1 MQVDIHDLIH
11 TMPLW
16 SLALFSVLPL
26 LIKAIAKNKE
36 MHRGVVCLIAFCGF
50 CASGISLMWTH
61 TQSHIFLFDK
71 LLRLD
76 PFSEIV
82 TYLLIAMGLC
92 TLPLLL
98 AKKNHVV
105 SDRFFSEYIF
115 LFMNGVLGLLLL
127 AWSNHLVTAFVAVE
141 HFSLCFYL
149 MIPLARDRVPSM
161 ESALKYFILGSVAAC
176 IFVLGIALIYSANGA
191 LDFITLLEQSKTLT
205 EASRFFLLGVSFVCV
220 AALFKVAI
228 FPFQFWLPDVYQGS
242 ATPLT
247 GFMASAVKIS
257 VFLFFLRFLSFSE
270 TIVHSELAISALF
283 QWLAVGSIL
292 IGNISALMQKNLK
305 RMLIYSSIAHAG
317 YMMMI
322 FLNIDALSIASLIY
336 YLVFYGVVNFGA
348 MAILMFFER
357 DQITGIQVDDLKGLS
372 YKKPAYAFVL
382 TWFLLNLAGLPPTAG
397 FFAKVFIFESLVGV
411 NLLWMLFWAI
421 IGSAL
426 GLFYYLR
433 PIVRIY
439 TPADGNMFKNNEW
452 VAGCV
457 IILFIFS
464 ILLVLFTGPFY
475 TWIIQHLLG
484 GG

>member
-1 MQVDIHDLIH
+1 MQVNIHDLIY

-16 SLALFSVLPL
+16 SLALFSVVLL

-36 MHRGVVCLIAFCGF
+36 MRKIIVCLIAFLGF
-50 CASGISLMWTH
+50 CVSGVGLIWTRV
-61 TQSHIFLFDK
+61 QSHTFLFDT

-76 PFSEIV
+76 PISEMV
-82 TYLLIAMGLC
+82 TYLMMAIGMC
-92 TLPLLL
+92 TLPLFL

-115 LFMNGVLGLLLL
+115 LFMNSILGLLLL
-127 AWSNHLVTAFVAVE
+127 AWSNHLIVAFVAVE

-149 MIPLARDRVPSM
+149 MIPLARDRLPSM
-161 ESALKYFILGSVAAC
+161 ESALKYFVLGSVAAC
-176 IFVLGIALIYSANGA
+176 IFALGIAMIYASNGA
-191 LDFITLLEQSKTLT
+191 LDFVTLLEQSKTLVRV
-205 EASRFFLLGVSFVCV
+205 SRFFLLGVSFVCI
-220 AALFKVAI
+220 AALFKIAI

-242 ATPLT
+242 ATPLA

-270 TIVHSELAISALF
+270 TIVHSELAIASLF
-283 QWLAVGSIL
+283 QWLAIGSIL
-292 IGNISALMQKNLK
+292 VGNISALMQKNLK

-322 FLNIDALSIASLIY
+322 FLNIDVLSIASLIY
-336 YLVFYGVVNFGA
+336 YLIFYGMINFGA
-348 MAILMFFER
+348 MATLMFFEK
-357 DQITGIQVDDLKGLS
+357 DQITGVQVDDLKGLS
-372 YKKPAYAFVL
+372 QKRMAYSFVL

-397 FFAKVFIFESLVGV
+397 FFAKVFIFESLVGA
-411 NLLWMLFWAI
+411 NLLWMLFWAV
-421 IGSAL
+421 IGSAI

-433 PIVRIY
+433 PIVKIY
-439 TPADGNMFKNNEW
+439 TPSEGTMFKNNEW

-464 ILLVLFTGPFY
+464 ILLVLFTGHFY

-484 GG
+484 G